1 MLNMRNNNQRFA
13 TAFGLC
19 VTIASLCSGC
29 AATDVN
35 RVPMSAHDLNYFKID
50 CSKKEQQIAMLQ
62 SMRQSSD
69 EQFGS
74 QVANMAQF
82 WTAFTDPAG
91 YQRRL
96 DVGSGNVNKQ
106 INYNLQHLR
115 YCP

>member
-1 MLNMRNNNQRFA
+1 
-13 TAFGLC
+13 
-19 VTIASLCSGC
+19 
-29 AATDVN
+29 
-35 RVPMSAHDLNYFKID
+35 MSAHDLNYFKID